1 MALTITKPNPNAK
14 LMAMIRN
21 LNKQGLLDSPSYR
34 QTLKD
39 EAEKLRISDEELER
53 LIVEVKGTSG
63 LSANKIENE
72 EVTEVKNKIED
83 ENSQSL
89 PSAPSKKQIA
99 PYIVIAAI
107 ALVVICFFVFKICL
121 NDNTKSDSSATIGTL
136 PPNPVDN
143 HLQQLIQDGE
153 DIFKNKNIARAKAIF
168 VKALTE
174 YPDNEGVKQRIA
186 ECNKILRQSNYMN
199 LLQARENGKLGFA
212 DKDGYIVIDFL
223 YDQEV
228 ERKSEMMVL
237 KSGDKFG
244 VVGGAEKDCSST
256 KYVKAEWIAEELSY
270 RMLKNQTGDCDFV
283 HVVDGKL
290 IVDEY

>member
-21 LNKQGLLDSPSYR
+21 LHKQGLLDSPSYR

-39 EAEKLRISDEELER
+39 EATKLRISDEKLER
-53 LIVEVKGTSG
+53 LIAEVKETSV
-63 LSANKIENE
+63 SSENKTEQE
-72 EVTEVKNKIED
+72 EVTEAKNKIED
-83 ENSQSL
+83 ETLSMPSL
-89 PSAPSKKQIA
+89 PSKKQIT
-99 PYIVIAAI
+99 PYIIGAAI

-121 NDNTKSDSSATIGTL
+121 NDNTKSDSSATIETL

-153 DIFKNKNIARAKAIF
+153 DIFKNKNIARAKAMF

-174 YPDNEGVKQRIA
+174 YPDNEGIKQRIA

-228 ERKSEMMVL
+228 ERKSEMILL
-237 KSGDKFG
+237 KTGDKFG

-290 IVDEY
+290 NVDEY